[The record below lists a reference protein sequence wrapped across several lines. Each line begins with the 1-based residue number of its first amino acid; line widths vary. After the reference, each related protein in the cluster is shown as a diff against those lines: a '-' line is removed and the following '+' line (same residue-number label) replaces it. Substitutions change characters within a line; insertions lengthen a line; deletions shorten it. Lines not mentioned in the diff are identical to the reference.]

1 MKNANVM
8 VDVKSTMEKKFFC
21 WDEKENGRK
30 LNKADN
36 QFRHITFQN
45 RRKWRRRK
53 IIYLR

>member
-8 VDVKSTMEKKFFC
+8 VDVKSTMEEKFFC